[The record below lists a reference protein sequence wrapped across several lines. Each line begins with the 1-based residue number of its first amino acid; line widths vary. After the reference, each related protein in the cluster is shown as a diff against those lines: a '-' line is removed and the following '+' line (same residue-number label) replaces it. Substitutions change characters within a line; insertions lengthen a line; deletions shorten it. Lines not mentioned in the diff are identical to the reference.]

1 MVEQYQGNYLKYDRK
16 YLALHEERATKS
28 AVDITTKN
36 DLLGKIQS
44 VSWNVE
50 LDCIRNLYQS
60 IPDRLNNVIKM

>member
-1 MVEQYQGNYLKYDRK
+1 MIENIWLYMKRELQ
-16 YLALHEERATKS
+16 KS

-44 VSWNVE
+44 VSWNIE